1 MPEYSANPDNPESYG
16 SLPAEQLTDG
26 IGFLAD
32 FWREKYLQEYIRN
45 GGSKIKFVTGR
56 TGSGKTHF
64 LRLMMA
70 VAREEHYK
78 TVWFSAKDIWM
89 HDFKE
94 IYVEIFHQ
102 CDLLSC
108 LEATSG
114 SLIRE
119 MGYDPQ
125 DIPAGMKFIDYL
137 SQIDSVDAIT
147 KREIRT
153 LLRKTFL
160 DNPLMDNN
168 FALACSML
176 TGSILGYPI
185 LEEQNKELL
194 MAWLEGDRSIKLSQ
208 LRALDFY
215 PSRITKYNAR
225 HMLRSLAELVRMGGH
240 SGLFVTID
248 DMEILTSR
256 SSLEAI
262 HYTKVKREDTYESVR
277 QLIDDIDS
285 MKNIMFVY
293 AFDRELL
300 DNENAGIKS
309 YQALWMRIQNEI
321 VGERFNR
328 FADMIDMDR
337 LAAQEYTPEVIVA
350 MSESIAGTQ
359 NSTLVRPLNLES
371 AEQVIERAHTG
382 AVGIPQLSQMTMQEV
397 DADV

>member
-1 MPEYSANPDNPESYG
+1 MEDDFG
-16 SLPAEQLTDG
+16 RQLTCG
-26 IGFLAD
+26 VEFLTD
-32 FWREKYLQEYIRN
+32 FWQEKYLQEYIRD
-45 GGSKIKFVTGR
+45 GGSKIKFITGR
-56 TGSGKTHF
+56 PGSGKTHF
-64 LRLMMA
+64 LRLMTA
-70 VAREEHYK
+70 VAGKENYE
-78 TVWFSAKDIWM
+78 TAQFSAKDIWL
-89 HDFKE
+89 HDFKD
-94 IYVEIFHQ
+94 IYVEIFRQ
-102 CDLLSC
+102 CDVMAC
-108 LEATSG
+108 LAAVS
-114 SLIRE
+114 RHVVQQ
-119 MGYDPQ
+119 MGFEYEK
-125 DIPAGMKFIDYL
+125 IPEGMRFIDYL

-176 TGSILGYPI
+176 TGSILGYPV

-194 MAWLEGDRSIKLSQ
+194 LAWLEGDRTIKLSQ

-256 SSLEAI
+256 SSLEMI
-262 HYTKVKREDTYESVR
+262 HYTKVKREDTYESIR

-337 LAAQEYTPEVIVA
+337 LAMQEYTPEVIVA
-350 MSESIAGTQ
+350 MSESIAGVQ
-359 NSTLVRPLNLES
+359 NSALVSPLNLES
-371 AEQVIERAHTG
+371 AEQLIERAHTG
-382 AVGIPQLSQMTMQEV
+382 AVGIPQLIQMTMQEV